1 MGFTWS
7 VRELRVLEDPNFIDR
22 LGHYIHGQQSNGYRF
37 AMDVMGYKAMYY
49 SKEFE
54 DLVKSE
60 STISTLKTE
69 VQQVCRGAFS
79 KLGAESWEVSFKAEA
94 LIRNEL
100 DPNTHLP
107 IGEIDYATDLIYS
120 NTILYSVSENGDVLF
135 TDWLK
140 THGLI
145 GKSDFSKKVFSQP
158 DAEFTMPLQ
167 INTAL

>member
-60 STISTLKTE
+60 STISTLKTV
-69 VQQVCRGAFS
+69 VQQVGRGAFS

-100 DPNTHLP
+100 DPSTHLP

-145 GKSDFSKKVFSQP
+145 EKSNFSKEVFSQP
-158 DAEFTMPLQ
+158 DAEFTMPIQ
-167 INTAL
+167 SNIAL

>member
-7 VRELRVLEDPNFIDR
+7 VRELRVLDDPNFIDQ
-22 LGHYIHGQQSNGYRF
+22 LGHYIHGQQSSGYRF

-145 GKSDFSKKVFSQP
+145 GNSDFSKEIFSHP
-158 DAEFTMPLQ
+158 EAEFTMPLQ

>member
-7 VRELRVLEDPNFIDR
+7 VRELRVLDDPNFIDQ

-54 DLVKSE
+54 NLVKSE

-100 DPNTHLP
+100 DSNTHLP
-107 IGEIDYATDLIYS
+107 IGEIDYATDLIY
-120 NTILYSVSENGDVLF
+120 
-135 TDWLK
+135 
-140 THGLI
+140 
-145 GKSDFSKKVFSQP
+145 
-158 DAEFTMPLQ
+158 
-167 INTAL
+167 